1 MPSPDPQVVEQSAQP
16 YAAIA
21 RRVTMGEMGEVL
33 PSLNDRV
40 ADWLSA
46 QGAAPTGPPFWR
58 YRVIDMAAT
67 LLVDVGFPTANL
79 LAADREVE
87 TGELPA
93 GRYVVVRHT
102 GHPDSLMQATAD
114 LLAWVGA
121 AGLEFDHHPTPTGP
135 SGAVG
140 WRTI

>member
-1 MPSPDPQVVEQSAQP
+1 MPSTDPQVVEQNAQP

-21 RRVTMGEMGEVL
+21 RRVTMAEMGEVL
-33 PSLNDRV
+33 PPLNGRV
-40 ADWLSA
+40 AAWLSA

-79 LAADREVE
+79 LAA
-87 TGELPA
+87 
-93 GRYVVVRHT
+93 

-114 LLAWVGA
+114 LLAWAGDE
-121 AGLEFDHHPTPTGP
+121 GLEFDHHPTPDRRRLGLP
-135 SGAVG
+135 AGELSE
-140 WRTI
+140 RSRR